1 MKKTW
6 LLVPLLVLAVG
17 TARAN
22 PITYSLSISILE
34 LTPFSPPLSA
44 VVTTPSFITSIT
56 TFNAVQSDCNGCVS
70 VTFYPNAHAA
80 GVGGVGESA
89 VEFTPTAAVKSLL
102 PSFAGDH
109 YYFEFPSSAFT
120 TEGTSTYDFSVNT
133 STGTKIY
140 DEGTLTVTYVPEPSS
155 LLLMATGLAGFA
167 GMYFSRR
174 RA

>member
-22 PITYSLSISILE
+22 PITYTFSIPVLE

-44 VVTTPSFITSIT
+44 VVTTASFITSDT
-56 TFNAVQSDCNGCVS
+56 TFSAVQSDCNGCVS
-70 VTFYPNAHAA
+70 VTFIPNAAA
-80 GVGGVGESA
+80 DGVGLATQSA
-89 VEFTPTAAVKSLL
+89 VEFTPTDAVDASLNVPIPPGTKTYFLFPAAS
-102 PSFAGDH
+102 
-109 YYFEFPSSAFT
+109 FT
-120 TEGTSTYDFSVNT
+120 TAGFYTYEVT
-133 STGTKIY
+133 VKGKTY
-140 DEGTLTVTYVPEPSS
+140 DEGTLGVTNVPEPSS